1 MGNKTTNHIFVR
13 TRWERNSYASPA
25 QDSKGLTVN
34 FFLRKSKT
42 SRERPKSAQYLR
54 LNKTRKP
61 LFLQTETTKA
71 LKKLIE
77 EIFPNLFEV
86 SGKLHIAEKCKGT
99 LWDFLNIHSVAKYQ
113 KLMGGHFGAIKKF
126 RKKNEKLEVSQ
137 CRKKGNGGPFCF
149 GMVLY
154 FMLEGLDALKMKY

>member
-34 FFLRKSKT
+34 FFLRKSSKT

-126 RKKNEKLEVSQ
+126 RKKMRNWKSHSAEKRGTGDPSALEW
-137 CRKKGNGGPFCF
+137 FCISC
-149 GMVLY
+149 
-154 FMLEGLDALKMKY
+154 